1 MATELEN
8 LVVRISADTQQIR
21 SELARAQRSTSGFE
35 RGTVASLKKVQAAA
49 VGLAGSLGLGLLVK
63 SSAEAAL
70 AFQRFESGLRA
81 ATGSATQAQREM
93 KFIRDESQRLGIRV
107 EDAAGSFTK
116 LAAAARGTALQGKE
130 ARAIFSSVAEASRV
144 LGLTTEQTGG
154 ALTAIEQIISKG
166 KVSAEELRG
175 QLGER
180 LPGAFQIAA
189 RSMDVTTQKLD
200 EMLSNGELMAEDF
213 LPRFAKELR
222 RTFADELPNAVQRA
236 DAEFARFSNAM
247 TDLKVSVGEN
257 VLPEMSRFAQFMAD
271 DFIPA
276 IRHAA
281 EQVGLLDRNL
291 RSMSEGELRLRQQ
304 ELIEGLKEI
313 DAAWAN
319 AKSQNTAD
327 RMQSMRN
334 EAEQELFA
342 INKLLAAY
350 DERNEKVVKYGRDA
364 VDAEAAATEG
374 ANKTAGAVAEVSKEY
389 AKERDRLLEKLATVE
404 DNTEAARVLYETTEG
419 GLKAIAPAQK
429 AELQRLAERLDLE
442 QDTADVREYLRDQ
455 ERERAR
461 EWEQE
466 QRRQHVAEQR
476 ELERQTQDRLRE
488 LQRRAEREAEILL
501 QPFKNASDNIQD
513 EFTSMFEGLFRGSI
527 DSFKDFAGAIKDIFI
542 RLAAEVATL
551 LVFRP
556 ILGSLVGAGG
566 LTGLIASAG
575 TAGGAGGGLA
585 GATSLIS
592 GGGFGGGLAQGGSV
606 LSSLVGGFQSP
617 ALAGFG
623 IGVADKLGLG
633 AFGQSAL
640 AGAGLNAPFGLI
652 GGIGANLLGLG
663 GGLGGTLGG
672 TAGSLLGGGL
682 GSALAPALSFAGP
695 LGAVAGG
702 FLGSALGGLFG
713 GKPSRDVSAAT
724 IEQRGGKFVVRS
736 RGGNGSNMAA
746 RGIGQQLA
754 AQLNAYVAA
763 GNKLNFSGGVGITQ
777 VENPGE
783 TGVKSPFLLDFVA
796 GPLKQGGFGSRKAF
810 GSAGDLISAVLGQ
823 VQKFGTK
830 ETAADRAAKNAQREQ
845 TEAAKESAR
854 AFLRAANPINR
865 FSEGVRTLI
874 EQFRDLRANAKEL
887 GLRWRSVV
895 LTEQAALRGTLG
907 GLLDQRRQTLGIAGL
922 ESLQQ
927 DLSFGSLS
935 PFSSVQRF
943 NAGKAALD
951 SLTGRALSGDPE
963 ALQAFPGLAQE
974 VLGLGR
980 DAFASGPQYAEVF
993 GQVNATLNQVIAR
1006 QKSIEDSLLAGLDI
1020 TIRETSQDQIAAQ
1033 DKAIRL
1039 VVKELK
1045 DIRQALR
1052 RAA

>member
-21 SELARAQRSTSGFE
+21 SELQRAQRSTSGFE
-35 RGTVASLKKVQAAA
+35 RGATASLRAVQAAA
-49 VGLAGSLGLGLLVK
+49 VSLAGSLGLGLLVK

-70 AFQRFESGLRA
+70 SFQRFQSGLRA
-81 ATGSATQAQREM
+81 ATGSAQQAQREM
-93 KFIRDESQRLGIRV
+93 KFVRDESQRLGIRI
-107 EDAAGSFTK
+107 EDAAGSFVK
-116 LAAAARGTALQGKE
+116 LAAAARGTALEGQE
-130 ARAIFSSVAEASRV
+130 ARRIFSSVAEASRV

-189 RSMDVTTQKLD
+189 RSIGVTTQKLD
-200 EMLSNGELMAEDF
+200 EMLSNGELLAEDF
-213 LPRFAKELR
+213 LPAFSRELQ
-222 RTFADELPNAVQRA
+222 RTFAKELPNAVQRA
-236 DAEFARFSNAM
+236 DAEFARFSNSM
-247 TDLKVSVGEN
+247 TDLKVAVGDQ
-257 VLPEMSRFAQFMAD
+257 VLPTMTRFARFMAD
-271 DFIPA
+271 EYVPA
-276 IRHAA
+276 VTWAA
-281 EQVGLLDRNL
+281 QQVGLLDRNL
-291 RSMSEGELRLRQQ
+291 RSMGEGQLRLRQQ
-304 ELIEGLKEI
+304 ELIEGLREI
-313 DAAWAN
+313 DEAWLG

-327 RMQSMRN
+327 RMQSMRQ
-334 EAEQELFA
+334 EAEAELFE

-350 DERNEKVVKYGRDA
+350 DERNEKIIRIGRDA
-364 VDAEAAATEG
+364 TDAENAATEG
-374 ANKTAGAVAEVSKEY
+374 AKETAAAVAEVSKAY

-404 DNTEAARVLYETTEG
+404 NNTEAARVLFETTQG
-419 GLKAIAPAQK
+419 GLKDIAPAQK
-429 AELQRLAERLDLE
+429 AELQRLADRLDLE
-442 QDTADVREYLRDQ
+442 QDTADVREYMREQ
-455 ERERAR
+455 ERDRAR

-476 ELERQTQDRLRE
+476 ELERQTQDRMRE

-527 DSFKDFAGAIKDIFI
+527 DSFKDFAGSIKDIFV
-542 RLAAEVATL
+542 RLAAEIATL

-575 TAGGAGGGLA
+575 SGGALSGGASPLL
-585 GATSLIS
+585 T
-592 GGGFGGGLAQGGSV
+592 GGGFGGGIASGGSV

-623 IGVADKLGLG
+623 IGIADKLGLG
-633 AFGQSAL
+633 AFGQSAF

-702 FLGSALGGLFG
+702 FLGSIFGGLFG
-713 GKPSRDVSAAT
+713 GKPSRKVEHGILNFVGGDLAVGSYGTNGGGT
-724 IEQRGGKFVVRS
+724 IGQVGKAITDIVNAQLDQRGLVLT
-736 RGGNGSNMAA
+736 GSNSLNIREVANYDKVGDNRFHAFASTFIPGIKGGDNALNFESNDPQQFAQGVAALILKHATTKKDPAIAKAERDAANEQNAAA
-746 RGIGQQLA
+746 REA
-754 AQLNAYVAA
+754 AQ
-763 GNKLNFSGGVGITQ
+763 
-777 VENPGE
+777 
-783 TGVKSPFLLDFVA
+783 
-796 GPLKQGGFGSRKAF
+796 
-810 GSAGDLISAVLGQ
+810 
-823 VQKFGTK
+823 
-830 ETAADRAAKNAQREQ
+830 
-845 TEAAKESAR
+845 
-854 AFLRAANPINR
+854 AFLRAAHPVNQL
-865 FSEGVRTLI
+865 SEGLRSLI
-874 EQFRDLRANAKEL
+874 QQFNDLKANAKEL
-887 GLRWRSVV
+887 GLSMGAI
-895 LTEQAALRGTLG
+895 LSAEFAALRSSLG
-907 GLLDQRRQTLGIAGL
+907 SLLEQRRATLGIAGL
-922 ESLQQ
+922 ESLKQN
-927 DLSFGSLS
+927 LSFGGLS
-935 PFSSVQRF
+935 PFSSVEKFRR
-943 NAGKAALD
+943 GKSALD
-951 SLTGRALSGDPE
+951 ALSGRALAGDPE

-980 DAFASGPQYAEVF
+980 DAFASGPQFAEVF

-1006 QKSIEDSLLAGLDI
+1006 QKAIEDSLLAGLDI

-1033 DKAIRL
+1033 EKAIRL
-1039 VVKELK
+1039 VVSELK
-1045 DIRQALR
+1045 DIKLALR